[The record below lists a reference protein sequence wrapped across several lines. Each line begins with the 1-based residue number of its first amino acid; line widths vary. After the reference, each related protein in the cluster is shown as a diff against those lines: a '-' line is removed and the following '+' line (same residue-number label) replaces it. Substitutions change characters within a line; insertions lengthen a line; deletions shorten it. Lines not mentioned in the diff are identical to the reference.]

1 MISQLDLGDI
11 QGNIVKAYGRFG
23 FPVARHV
30 FYNISSPEVGRQF
43 VTDITPLVTTSYPW
57 TDPSTIPADVAFA
70 PSVPTLPQA
79 APFHW

>member
-30 FYNISSPEVGRQF
+30 FYNISSAEVGRQF
-43 VTDITPLVTTSYPW
+43 VTTSPLVTTSFRGRASRQSR
-57 TDPSTIPADVAFA
+57 PSP
-70 PSVPTLPQA
+70 
-79 APFHW
+79 

>member
-30 FYNISSPEVGRQF
+30 FYNISSAEVGRQF

-57 TDPSTIPADVAFA
+57 TDAVDDPARRHEHRLHLRGTASPRRA
-70 PSVPTLPQA
+70 
-79 APFHW
+79 

>member
-30 FYNISSPEVGRQF
+30 FYNIGSAEVGRQF
-43 VTDITPLVTTSYPW
+43 VTDLTPLVQDEMLSPL
-57 TDPSTIPADVAFA
+57 DFALKHVDRLRSDVAMRLKQMGA
-70 PSVPTLPQA
+70 
-79 APFHW
+79 